1 MGTLPQLIEEDV
13 RVLNRALEELLKKS
27 EASTALIIDKGGFL
41 ITQIPCGDELD
52 TTTLAALSA
61 ASFAA
66 TQGIAN
72 LISEANFSSVYQ
84 QGETHSILVVNVDEF
99 CLLTVIFPAQVS
111 VGAVKYFASTT
122 IQQVAKQLK
131 RAQQRDP
138 DAGLDLSL
146 LNMAETAPLFRKKT
160 A

>member
-1 MGTLPQLIEEDV
+1 
-13 RVLNRALEELLKKS
+13 
-27 EASTALIIDKGGFL
+27 
-41 ITQIPCGDELD
+41 
-52 TTTLAALSA
+52 LAALSA